1 MFGGSNNSPSGFGS
15 ASGNFGAQPV
25 TSNSG
30 AYYTVVFT
38 AFQFRIS
45 IISVIVH
52 TVIDEALSTF
62 TVIVFLSLKI
72 PENFLEMS
80 IVVILQACLDR
91 CPARRHPDHLV
102 LQPLRLKIH
111 RVLPAIVRQ
120 QYQSPVALASAQ
132 QCQQQAAPVQA
143 PASGADGGGGE
154 SGHGAF
160 LVDGAAGR
168 CTASAGF
175 RQGGRGSDKRRAD
188 SAASQAGEQ
197 LLDEGVAAGAVEV
210 VHLGTVE

>member
-62 TVIVFLSLKI
+62 TGIVFLSLKI
-72 PENFLEMS
+72 LENFLEMS

-120 QYQSPVALASAQ
+120 QYQSPVALAWALASAQ
-132 QCQQQAAPVQA
+132 QCQHQALWHRKHQALGQHGMVRFLVKIRPVQ
-143 PASGADGGGGE
+143 S
-154 SGHGAF
+154 
-160 LVDGAAGR
+160 LVSCNLSTKEHSQTQRD
-168 CTASAGF
+168 
-175 RQGGRGSDKRRAD
+175 RAM
-188 SAASQAGEQ
+188 AHLEQ
-197 LLDEGVAAGAVEV
+197 
-210 VHLGTVE
+210 